1 MTENK
6 YSKLLVLGAGPVV
19 IGSSSEYDYSA
30 VSVCRA
36 LKEEGISVVS
46 VNSNPDTIMTD
57 KNVADTVYIEPL
69 NGETVK
75 KIIEKEIPDAIIG
88 TTGGEAGNEICIEI
102 LQNGLL
108 DEQGTFFFCFLKKK
122 KKKFS
127 ELSRKS

>member
-6 YSKLLVLGAGPVV
+6 YSKILVLGAGPVV

-75 KIIEKEIPDAIIG
+75 KIIEKFPMPLLVPREEKRGSKFALSFYK
-88 TTGGEAGNEICIEI
+88 TVI
-102 LQNGLL
+102 LLS
-108 DEQGTFFFCFLKKK
+108 TVPS
-122 KKKFS
+122 FS
-127 ELSRKS
+127 ELSRKP

>member
-6 YSKLLVLGAGPVV
+6 YSKILVLGAGPVV

-88 TTGGEAGNEICIEI
+88 TTEEKRGSKFALSFYKTVI
-102 LQNGLL
+102 LMS
-108 DEQGTFFFCFLKKK
+108 TVPS
-122 KKKFS
+122 FS
-127 ELSRKS
+127 ELSRKP

>member
-1 MTENK
+1 M
-6 YSKLLVLGAGPVV
+6 V

-75 KIIEKEIPDAIIG
+75 KIIEKEILLTAINSGKKIDRSI
-88 TTGGEAGNEICIEI
+88 TTPAWKIFKN
-102 LQNGLL
+102 
-108 DEQGTFFFCFLKKK
+108 FCEVENIKIID
-122 KKKFS
+122 
-127 ELSRKS
+127 

>member
-6 YSKLLVLGAGPVV
+6 YSKILVLGAGPVV

-30 VSVCRA
+30 ASVCRA

-75 KIIEKEIPDAIIG
+75 KIIEKKFPMPLSAPREEKRGSKFALSFYK
-88 TTGGEAGNEICIEI
+88 TVI
-102 LQNGLL
+102 LMS
-108 DEQGTFFFCFLKKK
+108 TVPS
-122 KKKFS
+122 FS
-127 ELSRKS
+127 ELSRKP

>member
-6 YSKLLVLGAGPVV
+6 YSKILVLGAGPVV

-88 TTGGEAGNEICIEI
+88 TTKRGSKFALSFYKTVI
-102 LQNGLL
+102 LMSTGPS
-108 DEQGTFFFCFLKKK
+108 
-122 KKKFS
+122 FS
-127 ELSRKS
+127 ELSRKP